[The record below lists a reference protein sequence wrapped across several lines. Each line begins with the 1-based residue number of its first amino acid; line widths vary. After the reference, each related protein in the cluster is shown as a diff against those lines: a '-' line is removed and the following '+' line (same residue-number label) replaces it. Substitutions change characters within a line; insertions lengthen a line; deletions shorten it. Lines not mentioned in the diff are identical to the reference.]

1 MATSGFAIFLRKPF
15 GFNIGD
21 LEQTMIQNKHILDEF
36 YRKLDA
42 EEHLSYKQALAI
54 YEILH
59 KEAVS
64 LGAINSENILDGLEV
79 DLRIAKAINKVTSCR
94 RGC

>member
-1 MATSGFAIFLRKPF
+1 
-15 GFNIGD
+15 
-21 LEQTMIQNKHILDEF
+21 MIRNGHRLDEF

-42 EEHLSYKQALAI
+42 EEDLSHREALAI
-54 YEILH
+54 YEMLH

-79 DLRIAKAINKVTSCR
+79 DLRLARAINKVSL
-94 RGC
+94 